1 MIQRSTGAKKGMQA
15 VICDRCKKVC
25 TDSSSVQV
33 VIDRGITIRRDFDLC
48 QTCKK
53 WLYKELGTKE
63 EMRERETWVFNR

>member
-1 MIQRSTGAKKGMQA
+1 MQA

-25 TDSSSVQV
+25 TDSRSSVQV

-48 QTCKK
+48 QACKK

-63 EMRERETWVFNR
+63 QMGERDIWVRNYN

>member
-1 MIQRSTGAKKGMQA
+1 MHA

-25 TDSSSVQV
+25 TDSRSSVQV

-48 QTCKK
+48 LACKK

-63 EMRERETWVFNR
+63 EMSEREVWVFNR

>member
-1 MIQRSTGAKKGMQA
+1 MRNGMRA

-48 QTCKK
+48 RRCKK
-53 WLYKELGTKE
+53 WLYKELGVKE
-63 EMRERETWVFNR
+63 ALEETDKWV